1 MSDLKDKLKGLFV
14 KPTGTQDAGESRE
27 SEGVLLPMD
36 FDNEGQTRIL
46 IISRRFEGGV
56 KTYLL
61 SLIERLGKEGY
72 RVYAAGPRGSIIDD
86 LKGSKIVTFPIDF
99 DDSFAPLEDWS
110 AARKL
115 AKIIKNEEIK
125 LVHAHGYK
133 AAFIAAMA
141 ERRAGTPITLV
152 TLHDFIINE
161 GTGRMKHLYFDLAEH
176 FMPRMA
182 DRIITVSNALRKRV
196 IEKGKIEG
204 SKVVVVNAGVKPI
217 SSGMT
222 ASRRVLNIK
231 DVLALNTAAPLI
243 VTVGQLTPQK
253 GVKYLL
259 AAATHILREVP
270 NAQILVVGDGP
281 QKHELEIMAEK
292 LGVYRKVGF
301 TGWRDDARDIMAAAD
316 VIVLPSLIEGMP
328 YSMLEAM
335 VSGTP
340 VVSTSTGGIPELLVD
355 RETGFLVPPKKPRA
369 LSDAIVYL
377 LQNKDIAV
385 QMGIAGRRRV
395 EEQFDLK
402 KTITGTLDIYKG
414 LFEELA
420 EIERAEQAAAE
431 AKLAPKNAD

>member
-1 MSDLKDKLKGLFV
+1 LSEFRDKLKGLFA
-14 KPTGTQDAGESRE
+14 KSSGTQDTGDSHE

-36 FDNEGQTRIL
+36 FDNEGKTKIL

-61 SLIERLGKEGY
+61 SLIERLGKEEY

-86 LKGSKIVTFPIDF
+86 LKGSKIITFPLDF
-99 DDSFAPLEDWS
+99 GDRFAPIEDWS

-115 AKIIKNEEIK
+115 AKIIKDEEIR

-133 AAFIAAMA
+133 AAYIAALA
-141 ERRAGTPITLV
+141 EKRAGTPITLV

-161 GTGRMKHLYFDLAEH
+161 GSGRMKHIYFDLAENL
-176 FMPRMA
+176 MPRMV
-182 DRIITVSNALRKRV
+182 DRIIAVSNALRKRV

-204 SKVVVVNAGVKPI
+204 SKVIVVNAGVKPI

-222 ASRRVLNIK
+222 ASRRVLDIK
-231 DVLALNTAAPLI
+231 DILALNSAAPLI
-243 VTVGQLTPQK
+243 VTVGHLTPQK

-259 AAATHILREVP
+259 AASTHILREVP
-270 NAQILVVGDGP
+270 NAQILVIGDGP

-292 LGVYRKVGF
+292 LGVHKKVGF

-377 LQNKDIAV
+377 LQNKDVAV
-385 QMGIAGRRRV
+385 QMGVAGRRRV

-402 KTITGTLDIYKG
+402 KTIGSTLDIYTG

-420 EIERAEQAAAE
+420 ELERAEAAAAE
-431 AKLAPKNAD
+431 AKLASKTTD

>member
-1 MSDLKDKLKGLFV
+1 MSDFKSKLKGLFT
-14 KPTGTQDAGESRE
+14 KPAGAKDSGETPE

-36 FDNEGQTRIL
+36 FDNEGKTRIL
-46 IISRRFEGGV
+46 IVSRRFEGGV
-56 KTYLL
+56 RTYLL

-72 RVYAAGPRGSIIDD
+72 RVYAAGPKGSIIND
-86 LKGSKIVTFPIDF
+86 LKGSKIVTFPLDF
-99 DDSFAPLEDWS
+99 GDRFSPFEDWS

-115 AKIIKNEEIK
+115 AKIIKNEDIK

-133 AAFIAAMA
+133 AALIAAMA
-141 ERRAGTPITLV
+141 ERRARTPITLV

-161 GTGRMKHLYFDLAEH
+161 GAGRMKHLYFDLAEH
-176 FMPRMA
+176 FMPRMV
-182 DRIITVSNALRKRV
+182 DRVIAVSNALRKRV
-196 IEKGKIEG
+196 IEQGKIEG

-222 ASRRVLNIK
+222 ASRRVLDIK
-231 DVLALNTAAPLI
+231 DILALNTAAPLI
-243 VTVGQLTPQK
+243 VTVGHLTPQK

-259 AAATHILREVP
+259 AASTHILREVP
-270 NAQILVVGDGP
+270 NAQILIIGDGP

-292 LGVYRKVGF
+292 LGIHKKVGF

-335 VSGTP
+335 VSGNP

-385 QMGIAGRRRV
+385 QMGVAGRRRV

-402 KTITGTLDIYKG
+402 KTLTSTIDIYNG

-420 EIERAEQAAAE
+420 EIERADAAAME
-431 AKLAPKNAD
+431 AKLAAKNAD

>member
-1 MSDLKDKLKGLFV
+1 LNDIRGKLKGLFG
-14 KPTGTQDAGESRE
+14 KSTEAQQNNAPPESD
-27 SEGVLLPMD
+27 GVLLPME
-36 FDNEGQTRIL
+36 FDNEGKTRVL
-46 IISRRFEGGV
+46 IITRRFEGGV

-61 SLIERLGKEGY
+61 SLIERLQKDNY
-72 RVYAAGPRGSIIDD
+72 RVYAAGPRGSIVDD
-86 LKGSKIVTFPIDF
+86 LKGSKIVTFPIVF
-99 DDSFAPLEDWS
+99 DDHFTIFEDW
-110 AARKL
+110 AAVRKL
-115 AKIIKNEEIK
+115 IKIIKTEEIR

-133 AAFIAAMA
+133 AALLAGLAAKRA
-141 ERRAGTPITLV
+141 ETPITLV

-161 GTGRMKHLYFDLAEH
+161 GTGRMKHLYFDIAEH
-176 FMPRMA
+176 FMPRMV
-182 DRIITVSNALRKRV
+182 DMLIVVSNALRRRV
-196 IEKGKIEG
+196 LEKGKVEG
-204 SKVVVVNAGVKPI
+204 SKVRVINAGVRPI

-222 ASRRVLNIK
+222 TSRRVLNIK

-243 VTVGQLTPQK
+243 VTVGHLTPQK

-259 AAATHILREVP
+259 GAATHILREVP
-270 NAQILVVGDGP
+270 NAQLLVVGDGP

-292 LGVYRKVGF
+292 LGVHRKVGF

-402 KTITGTLDIYKG
+402 KTLNATTAVYKD
-414 LFEELA
+414 LFAELA
-420 EIERAEQAAAE
+420 EIERAEAAALE

>member
-1 MSDLKDKLKGLFV
+1 
-14 KPTGTQDAGESRE
+14 
-27 SEGVLLPMD
+27 MD
-36 FDNEGQTRIL
+36 FDNEGKARVL
-46 IISRRFEGGV
+46 IISRHFEGGV

-61 SLIERLGKEGY
+61 SLIRRLGKEGY

-86 LKGSKIVTFPIDF
+86 LKGSKIVTFPLDF
-99 DDSFAPLEDWS
+99 GDRFAPLEDW
-110 AARKL
+110 AVARKL

-133 AAFIAAMA
+133 AACIAALA
-141 ERRAGTPITLV
+141 ARRAGTPITLV

-161 GTGRMKHLYFDLAEH
+161 GAGRMKHLYFDLAEH
-176 FMPRMA
+176 FMPRMV
-182 DRIITVSNALRKRV
+182 DKIITVSKALRQRV

-231 DVLALNTAAPLI
+231 DILALNTAAPLI
-243 VTVGQLTPQK
+243 VTVGHLTPQK

-259 AAATHILREVP
+259 VASAHILREVP
-270 NAQILVVGDGP
+270 NAQILVVGDGS

-292 LGVYRKVGF
+292 LGVHKKVGF

-316 VIVLPSLIEGMP
+316 VIVLPSLVEGMP

-340 VVSTSTGGIPELLVD
+340 VVSTSTGGIPELLLD
-355 RETGFLVPPKKPRA
+355 RETGFLVPPRQPRA

-402 KTITGTLDIYKG
+402 KTLSGTLDVYAG

-420 EIERAEQAAAE
+420 EIERAEAAAME
-431 AKLAPKNAD
+431 AKLAPKSAD

>member
-1 MSDLKDKLKGLFV
+1 M
-14 KPTGTQDAGESRE
+14 
-27 SEGVLLPMD
+27 PME
-36 FDNEGQTRIL
+36 FDNEGKTRIL

-61 SLIERLGKEGY
+61 SLIERLGKDGY
-72 RVYAAGPRGSIIDD
+72 RVYAAGPRDSIIDD
-86 LKGSKIVTFPIDF
+86 LKGSKIVTFPLDF
-99 DDSFAPLEDWS
+99 GDRFAPFEDWS

-115 AKIIKNEEIK
+115 AKIIRNEEIK

-133 AAFIAAMA
+133 AAFIAALA
-141 ERRAGTPITLV
+141 ARRAGTQITLV

-176 FMPRMA
+176 FMPRMV
-182 DRIITVSNALRKRV
+182 DTIITVSNALRKRV
-196 IEKGKIEG
+196 VEKGKIEG

-243 VTVGQLTPQK
+243 VTVGHLTPQK

-259 AAATHILREVP
+259 AASTHILREAP
-270 NAQILVVGDGP
+270 NAQILIIGEGP

-292 LGVYRKVGF
+292 LGVYKKVGF

-385 QMGIAGRRRV
+385 QMGVAGRRRV

-402 KTITGTLDIYKG
+402 KTLNGTLDIYNG
-414 LFEELA
+414 LFKELA
-420 EIERAEQAAAE
+420 EIERAELAAAE